1 MRISAKLVLISMIG
15 ITVLF
20 VALAAWLFS
29 RIGAPPNYVA
39 EAAEL
44 EHWKFFIDV
53 LEIIAI
59 GFLLAAL
66 GLLIPPLLK
75 EAQHKVDRVEASRLA
90 YIEATTEEYYLPTKI
105 AALSYADAVTLVE
118 SVHLKKHQAE
128 SYTELHQHL
137 KLRDEDILVWHG
149 RLSSTFDA
157 LTDLLENEASSW
169 DSMDCQA
176 RLTLIRKAIPRKV
189 ANAG

>member
-1 MRISAKLVLISMIG
+1 M
-15 ITVLF
+15 
-20 VALAAWLFS
+20 
-29 RIGAPPNYVA
+29 
-39 EAAEL
+39 
-44 EHWKFFIDV
+44 
-53 LEIIAI
+53 
-59 GFLLAAL
+59 
-66 GLLIPPLLK
+66 
-75 EAQHKVDRVEASRLA
+75 
-90 YIEATTEEYYLPTKI
+90 
-105 AALSYADAVTLVE
+105 TLVE

-176 RLTLIRKAIPRKV
+176 RLTLIRKAIPSKS